1 MRILVIVN
9 VFRPDLGGGVLFSD
23 LCDGLAERGHEVT
36 VKCAYSYYPEWTD
49 KSGRNGWAIEDA
61 TENRLHVERH
71 GLYIPRNPNS
81 LPQRLVYEASFFF
94 SLARRL
100 PEHGAFDLV
109 LVFCPL
115 VGSVA
120 YGILAARRS
129 RAPLWL
135 NVQDLSAQA
144 AAAGGLAGAASG
156 VLAWIQ
162 NVLFRCA
169 PVWST
174 ISEPMVRA
182 LSGIPGAPATVHL
195 LPNWLH
201 TSLAEHI
208 RLLAHRRTACHNP
221 VRLLYSGNTGS
232 KQDLLSFCAY
242 LHSVDWPF
250 EFRIHTDGAR
260 AGELRDHIAAWA
272 DPRFILAPLTDEAQL
287 AQWLAWCD
295 LYVITERAGA
305 GSSFI
310 PSKLIPALSSGA
322 PILAVCDRGG
332 PLGDE
337 ITRHRTG
344 LLRTWAELGQQGLS
358 PADFTEL
365 SAWSAN
371 ALERSA
377 FYSREEGIDR
387 MEAFARDVAGRV
399 PDPD

>member
-49 KSGRNGWAIEDA
+49 KSGRNGWSIEDA
-61 TENRLHVERH
+61 TEGRLRVERH
-71 GLYIPRNPNS
+71 GIFIPRNPNS
-81 LPQRLVYEASFFF
+81 LPQRLVYEASFFL

-115 VGSVA
+115 VGAVA
-120 YGILAARRS
+120 YGVLAARRS

-156 VLAWIQ
+156 VLTWIQ
-162 NVLFRCA
+162 NALFRRA

-182 LSGIPGAPATVHL
+182 LSGIPGAPADVHL

-201 TSLAEHI
+201 GSLAEHV
-208 RLLAHRRTACHNP
+208 RLLAHKRTACHNP

-242 LHSVDWPF
+242 LHAVDWPF

-260 AGELRDHIAAWA
+260 AGELRDHIASWA

-337 ITRHRTG
+337 ITRHGTG
-344 LLRTWAELGQQGLS
+344 LLRTWTELEQHGLS

-365 SAWSAN
+365 STWSTN
-371 ALERSA
+371 ALTRSA

-387 MEAFARDVAGRV
+387 MDAFARRTTGLT
-399 PDPD
+399 